1 MKICFVISN
10 LRGGGAERVI
20 SVLSSHFADF
30 YDTSLVYF
38 EQEKPFYELN
48 PKINL
53 ISLKT
58 PKNRILKILYKIF
71 KIRKISAKHD
81 IIISFMDTTNILVL
95 FSCAFLGKK
104 IFISEHSSYDAI
116 GFKLGLLRRIFY
128 PFSNGLSV
136 LSKQDFKYFNFVKN
150 KAIIYNPFAFYKE
163 FSKQENFNK
172 ENLIIFVGR
181 LEDIKGCDIFLNAL
195 KIADLKDFR
204 VEILGDGS
212 QKNELESLAKNLNIN
227 VKFLGSIKEIQNFYK
242 RAKIIVSSSKSEGLP
257 NVLIESIFYKC
268 LRVATP
274 TNGAKELINDGVDG
288 FLSKDFSPNELAKSI
303 QKAINCDEK
312 ISQNAYKNIANFKLE
327 NIYQKWLDLIKKG

>member
-71 KIRKISAKHD
+71 KIRKISVKHD

-136 LSKQDFKYFNFVKN
+136 LSKQDFEYFTFVKN

-163 FSKQENFNK
+163 FSEQENFNK

-242 RAKIIVSSSKSEGLP
+242 RAKIIVSSSKSEGLS

>member
-71 KIRKISAKHD
+71 KIRKISTKHD

-163 FSKQENFNK
+163 FSEQENFNK

>member
-163 FSKQENFNK
+163 FSEQENFNK

>member
-30 YDTSLVYF
+30 YDTSLMYF

-163 FSKQENFNK
+163 FSEQENFNK

>member
-136 LSKQDFKYFNFVKN
+136 LSKQDFEYFNFVKN

-163 FSKQENFNK
+163 FSEQENFNK

-227 VKFLGSIKEIQNFYK
+227 VKFLGSIKDIQNFYK

>member
-30 YDTSLVYF
+30 YDTSLMYF

-71 KIRKISAKHD
+71 KIRKISTKHD

-163 FSKQENFNK
+163 FSEQENFNK

-195 KIADLKDFR
+195 KIADLKDFI

-212 QKNELESLAKNLNIN
+212 KKNELESLAKNLNIN

>member
-30 YDTSLVYF
+30 YDTSLMYF

-204 VEILGDGS
+204 VEILGNGS
-212 QKNELESLAKNLNIN
+212 KRIELESLAKNLNIN

-303 QKAINCDEK
+303 QQAISCDEK

>member
-136 LSKQDFKYFNFVKN
+136 LSKQDFEYFNFVKN

-163 FSKQENFNK
+163 FSEQENFNK

-204 VEILGDGS
+204 VEILGNGS
-212 QKNELESLAKNLNIN
+212 KKNELESLAKNLNIN

>member
-136 LSKQDFKYFNFVKN
+136 LSKQDFEYFNFVKN

-163 FSKQENFNK
+163 FSEQENFNK

-181 LEDIKGCDIFLNAL
+181 LEYIKGCDIFLNAL

-204 VEILGDGS
+204 VEILGNGS
-212 QKNELESLAKNLNIN
+212 KRIELESLAKNLNIN
-227 VKFLGSIKEIQNFYK
+227 VKFLGSIKDIQNFYK

>member
-30 YDTSLVYF
+30 YDTSLMYF
-38 EQEKPFYELN
+38 EHEKPFYELN

-71 KIRKISAKHD
+71 KIRKISTKHD

-163 FSKQENFNK
+163 FSEQENFNK

-195 KIADLKDFR
+195 KIADLKDFI

-212 QKNELESLAKNLNIN
+212 KKNELESLAKNLNIN

>member
-1 MKICFVISN
+1 MISN

-71 KIRKISAKHD
+71 KIRKISTKHD

-136 LSKQDFKYFNFVKN
+136 LSKQDFEYFNFVKN

-163 FSKQENFNK
+163 FSEQENFNK

>member
-136 LSKQDFKYFNFVKN
+136 LSKQDFEYFTFVKN

-163 FSKQENFNK
+163 FSEQENFNK

-212 QKNELESLAKNLNIN
+212 QKNELESLAKSLNIN
-227 VKFLGSIKEIQNFYK
+227 VKFLGSIKDIQNFYK
-242 RAKIIVSSSKSEGLP
+242 RAKIIVSSSKSEGLS

>member
-163 FSKQENFNK
+163 FSEQENFNK

-212 QKNELESLAKNLNIN
+212 KKNELESLAKNLNIN

>member
-104 IFISEHSSYDAI
+104 IFISEHSSCDAI

-128 PFSNGLSV
+128 PFSDGLSV
-136 LSKQDFKYFNFVKN
+136 LSKQDFEYFNFVKN

-163 FSKQENFNK
+163 FSEQENFNK

-204 VEILGDGS
+204 VEILGNGS
-212 QKNELESLAKNLNIN
+212 KRIELESLAKSLNVN
-227 VKFLGSIKEIQNFYK
+227 VKFLGSIKDIQNFYK

-327 NIYQKWLDLIKKG
+327 NIYHKWLDLIKKG

>member
-30 YDTSLVYF
+30 YDTSLMYF

-163 FSKQENFNK
+163 FSEQENFNK

-212 QKNELESLAKNLNIN
+212 KKNELESLAKNLNIN
-227 VKFLGSIKEIQNFYK
+227 VKFLGSIKDIQNFYK

>member
-95 FSCAFLGKK
+95 FSCAFSGKK

-136 LSKQDFKYFNFVKN
+136 LSKQDFEYFNFVKN

-163 FSKQENFNK
+163 FSEQENFNK

-212 QKNELESLAKNLNIN
+212 KKNELESLAKNLNIN
-227 VKFLGSIKEIQNFYK
+227 VKFLGSIKEIQNFYR

>member
-71 KIRKISAKHD
+71 KIRKISTKHD

-128 PFSNGLSV
+128 PSSNGLSV
-136 LSKQDFKYFNFVKN
+136 LSKQDFEYFNFVKN

-163 FSKQENFNK
+163 FSEQENFNK

-303 QKAINCDEK
+303 QKAISCDEK

>member
-30 YDTSLVYF
+30 YDTSLMYF

-163 FSKQENFNK
+163 FSEQENFNK

-212 QKNELESLAKNLNIN
+212 KKNELESLAKNLNIN

>member
-163 FSKQENFNK
+163 FSEQENFNK

-227 VKFLGSIKEIQNFYK
+227 VKFLGSIKDIQNFYK

>member
-95 FSCAFLGKK
+95 FSCAFSGKK

-136 LSKQDFKYFNFVKN
+136 LSKQDFEYFNFVKN

-163 FSKQENFNK
+163 FSEQENFNK

>member
-1 MKICFVISN
+1 VKICFVISN

-71 KIRKISAKHD
+71 KIRKISTKHD

-136 LSKQDFKYFNFVKN
+136 LSKQDFEYFTFVKN

-163 FSKQENFNK
+163 FSEQENFNK

-242 RAKIIVSSSKSEGLP
+242 RAKIIVSSSKSEGLS

>member
-71 KIRKISAKHD
+71 KIRKISTKHD

-150 KAIIYNPFAFYKE
+150 KVIIYNPFAFYKE
-163 FSKQENFNK
+163 FSEQENFNK

>member
-136 LSKQDFKYFNFVKN
+136 LSKQDFEYFTFVKN

-163 FSKQENFNK
+163 FSEQENFNK

>member
-128 PFSNGLSV
+128 PFSDGLSV
-136 LSKQDFKYFNFVKN
+136 LSKQDFEYFKFVKN

-163 FSKQENFNK
+163 FSEQENFNK

-212 QKNELESLAKNLNIN
+212 KKNELESLAKSLNVN
-227 VKFLGSIKEIQNFYK
+227 VKFLGSIKDIQNFYK

-312 ISQNAYKNIANFKLE
+312 ISQNAYKNIANFNLE

>member
-38 EQEKPFYELN
+38 EQEQPFYELS

-81 IIISFMDTTNILVL
+81 IIISFMDSTNILVL

-163 FSKQENFNK
+163 FSEQENFNK

-212 QKNELESLAKNLNIN
+212 QKNELESLAKSLNIN

-303 QKAINCDEK
+303 QKAISCDEK
-312 ISQNAYKNIANFKLE
+312 IIQNAYKNIANFKLE

>member
-71 KIRKISAKHD
+71 KIRKISTKHD

-163 FSKQENFNK
+163 FSEQENFNK

-242 RAKIIVSSSKSEGLP
+242 RAKIIVSSSKSEGLS

>member
-30 YDTSLVYF
+30 YDTSLMYF

-136 LSKQDFKYFNFVKN
+136 LSKQDFEYFTFVKN

-163 FSKQENFNK
+163 FSEQENFNK

-181 LEDIKGCDIFLNAL
+181 LEYIKGCDIFLNAL

-227 VKFLGSIKEIQNFYK
+227 VKFLGSIKDIQNFYK

>member
-30 YDTSLVYF
+30 YDTSLMYF

-71 KIRKISAKHD
+71 KIRKISTKHD

-163 FSKQENFNK
+163 FSEQENFNK

-227 VKFLGSIKEIQNFYK
+227 VKFLGSIKDIQNFYK

>member
-128 PFSNGLSV
+128 PFSDGLSV

-163 FSKQENFNK
+163 FSEQENFNK

-181 LEDIKGCDIFLNAL
+181 LEDIKGCDIFLYAI

-204 VEILGDGS
+204 VEILGNGS
-212 QKNELESLAKNLNIN
+212 KRIELESLAKSLNIN

>member
-71 KIRKISAKHD
+71 KIRKISTKHD

-163 FSKQENFNK
+163 FSEQENFNK

-227 VKFLGSIKEIQNFYK
+227 VKFLGSIKDIQNFYK

>member
-136 LSKQDFKYFNFVKN
+136 LSKQDFEYFTFVKN

-163 FSKQENFNK
+163 FSEQENFNK

-227 VKFLGSIKEIQNFYK
+227 VKFLGSIKDIQNFYK

>member
-30 YDTSLVYF
+30 YDTSLMYF

-71 KIRKISAKHD
+71 KIRKISIKHD

-95 FSCAFLGKK
+95 FSCVFLGKK

-136 LSKQDFKYFNFVKN
+136 LSKQDFEYFTFVKN

-163 FSKQENFNK
+163 FSEQENFNK

-212 QKNELESLAKNLNIN
+212 KRIELESLAKSLNVN

-268 LRVATP
+268 FRVATP

>member
-58 PKNRILKILYKIF
+58 QKNRILKILYKIF

-136 LSKQDFKYFNFVKN
+136 LSKQDFEYFTFVKN

-163 FSKQENFNK
+163 FSEQENFNK

-227 VKFLGSIKEIQNFYK
+227 VKFLGSIKDIQNFYK

>member
-71 KIRKISAKHD
+71 KIRKISTKHD

-136 LSKQDFKYFNFVKN
+136 LSKQDFEYFTFVKN

-163 FSKQENFNK
+163 FSEQENFNK

-242 RAKIIVSSSKSEGLP
+242 RAKIIVSSSKSEGLS

>member
-163 FSKQENFNK
+163 FSEQENFNK

-212 QKNELESLAKNLNIN
+212 KKNELESLAKNLNIN
-227 VKFLGSIKEIQNFYK
+227 VKFLGSIKDIQNFYK

-312 ISQNAYKNIANFKLE
+312 IIQNAYKNIANFKLE

>member
-1 MKICFVISN
+1 
-10 LRGGGAERVI
+10 
-20 SVLSSHFADF
+20 
-30 YDTSLVYF
+30 
-38 EQEKPFYELN
+38 
-48 PKINL
+48 
-53 ISLKT
+53 
-58 PKNRILKILYKIF
+58 
-71 KIRKISAKHD
+71 
-81 IIISFMDTTNILVL
+81 MDTTNILVL

-104 IFISEHSSYDAI
+104 IFISEHSSYDAV

-136 LSKQDFKYFNFVKN
+136 LSKQDFEYFNFVKN
-150 KAIIYNPFAFYKE
+150 KAIIYNPFAFCKE
-163 FSKQENFNK
+163 FSEQENFNK

-212 QKNELESLAKNLNIN
+212 KRIELESLAKSLNVN

>member
-30 YDTSLVYF
+30 YDTSLMYF

-71 KIRKISAKHD
+71 KIRKISTKHD

-136 LSKQDFKYFNFVKN
+136 LSKQDFEYFTFVKN

-163 FSKQENFNK
+163 FSEQENFNK

-181 LEDIKGCDIFLNAL
+181 LEYIKGCDIFLNAL

-227 VKFLGSIKEIQNFYK
+227 VKFLGSIKDIQNFYK

>member
-71 KIRKISAKHD
+71 KIRKISTKHD

-95 FSCAFLGKK
+95 FSCVFLGKK

-136 LSKQDFKYFNFVKN
+136 LSKQDFEYFNFVKN

-163 FSKQENFNK
+163 FSEQENFNK